1 MQKKGDFETIDF
13 RSQTNKTKQFLET
26 YGVIMTEEMKLVID
40 KLLRNSLFSSRMII
54 NLVND
59 LLDMAKIEN
68 LTFNLNFS
76 YFNLLDTIQDV
87 IGNINFQAK

>member
-1 MQKKGDFETIDF
+1 
-13 RSQTNKTKQFLET
+13 
-26 YGVIMTEEMKLVID
+26 MTEEMKLVID